1 MEAPEVPGALAIA
14 ATIVFTVY
22 GQLIVKWR
30 VGKAGA
36 IPLGTTD
43 RIEYFLRL
51 FVSPW
56 MLTAWAGVGVAAVCW
71 VYALT
76 KFELSRAYPFMST
89 TFVLVLIGSAVFF
102 HEHLSVL
109 RIAGL
114 TLIVAG
120 LVVGS
125 QG

>member
-1 MEAPEVPGALAIA
+1 MPGVLAIM
-14 ATIVFTVY
+14 ATIAFTVY
-22 GQLIVKWR
+22 GQLIVKWQ
-30 VGKAGA
+30 VGQAGA
-36 IPLGTTD
+36 LPAGITD
-43 RIEYFLRL
+43 RAEYFLRL

-76 KFELSRAYPFMST
+76 KFELSRAYPFMSA

-102 HEHLSVL
+102 NEHLSVL
-109 RIAGL
+109 KVLGL

>member
-1 MEAPEVPGALAIA
+1 VEAAKVPGALAIA

-22 GQLIVKWR
+22 GQLIVKWQ

-36 IPLGTTD
+36 IPASTTD
-43 RIEYFLRL
+43 RVEYFLRL

-76 KFELSRAYPFMST
+76 KFELSRAYPFMSA

-102 HEHLSVL
+102 QEHLSVL

-114 TLIVAG
+114 ALIVAG